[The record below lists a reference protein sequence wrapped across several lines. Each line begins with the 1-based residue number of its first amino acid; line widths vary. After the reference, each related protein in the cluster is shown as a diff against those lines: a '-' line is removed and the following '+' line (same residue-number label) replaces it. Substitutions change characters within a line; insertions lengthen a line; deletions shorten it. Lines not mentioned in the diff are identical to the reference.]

1 MQRIIALIIMLIPGI
16 IAALGIKMMRDML
29 FNILHAPIPNLFLQF
44 LIGFLFF
51 VIGLGFIA
59 GFVLHRDR
67 KRNKVQQRFQK
78 K

>member
-1 MQRIIALIIMLIPGI
+1 MQRITALIIMLIPGI
-16 IAALGIKMMRDML
+16 IAALGIKLMRDML
-29 FNILHAPIPNLFLQF
+29 FNILHAPIPNLLLQF
-44 LIGFLFF
+44 LIGFIFF
-51 VIGLGFIA
+51 IVGLGFIA